1 MVFMFKHL
9 PLPFHPM
16 ALPTAKRFEAIALQ
30 SGKKAYA
37 FHNEVF
43 KNQEGLSGGEAFLDA
58 LVKKVGANV
67 EQVKKDMDSPQVKKN
82 IESDQAE
89 AKKYNITGTPGFVV
103 AGVTL
108 RGAYPIQNFEDIIAK
123 RFGATKN

>member
-1 MVFMFKHL
+1 
-9 PLPFHPM
+9 
-16 ALPTAKRFEAIALQ
+16 
-30 SGKKAYA
+30 
-37 FHNEVF
+37 
-43 KNQEGLSGGEAFLDA
+43 
-58 LVKKVGANV
+58 
-67 EQVKKDMDSPQVKKN
+67 MDSPQVKKN